1 MTSLDIKILR
11 LSSSL
16 HLLSPSIGPSEDPRR
31 LIEEGNSSLKEGDLD
46 HALNSYQRAARVRP
60 SSSAERRS
68 ALVLGMMGRYME
80 AIASLDLAA
89 EMEPLDPMPWIFR
102 GFIFWRLERWQE
114 ATASFERAVALR
126 PEEEYARYCRS
137 ISVEEINKRRAR
149 RF

>member
-1 MTSLDIKILR
+1 MISLDIKILR
-11 LSSSL
+11 LLSSQQ
-16 HLLSPSIGPSEDPRR
+16 LLSPSIGTSQDPRR
-31 LIEEGNSSLKEGDLD
+31 LIEKGNSSLKEGDLD
-46 HALNSYQRAARVRP
+46 LALNSYRRAARIRP

-80 AIASLDLAA
+80 AIGSLDRAA

-126 PEEEYARYCRS
+126 PEDGYARYCRA
-137 ISVEEINKRRAR
+137 ISAEEMNKRRR
-149 RF
+149 RRC

>member
-1 MTSLDIKILR
+1 MISLDIKILR
-11 LSSSL
+11 LFSSR
-16 HLLSPSIGPSEDPRR
+16 HLLSPSVGTSQDPLR

-46 HALNSYQRAARVRP
+46 LALTSYQRAARIRP
-60 SSSAERRS
+60 SGSAERRS

-80 AIASLDLAA
+80 AIGSLDRAA
-89 EMEPLDPMPWIFR
+89 EMEPLDPLPWIFR

-126 PEEEYARYCRS
+126 PEEGYARYCRS
-137 ISVEEINKRRAR
+137 ISVEEMNKRRVR